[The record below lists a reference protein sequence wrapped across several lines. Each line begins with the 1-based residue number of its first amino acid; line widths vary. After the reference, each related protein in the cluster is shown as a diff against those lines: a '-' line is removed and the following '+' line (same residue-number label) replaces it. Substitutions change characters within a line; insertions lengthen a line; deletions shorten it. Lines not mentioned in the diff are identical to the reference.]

1 MEIMVAQKDL
11 EGSDLVYFA
20 SDRNY
25 LANDGRDVSDYDTM
39 VDQSRLTF
47 SWTNSWETH
56 EQKIEIIEGVPHNYQ
71 KLETLHDQAK
81 RELDY
86 SVDRSIH
93 SVDEMYTV
101 SEDDPNKVSWHVN
114 RYKLIKT
121 NVKKPLFFNLSF
133 AYDFELEKQRAKQ
146 IDKNEEIDAQAETL
160 TGDQKDALLAT
171 RVAFQ
176 NLPKAWIGPT
186 FALGGNAYGL
196 SLSANIDYDV
206 YLERARTLTFNLVL
220 PEIIK
225 TNMNFRY
232 TIENSPESAVNGY
245 DLNYRRTNTAYAN
258 ISTTIIPRFVTSLN
272 LVQKTIDGGIQ
283 PLYGTS
289 FHVSYVDPSGCWGL
303 RFVREKDLNTDQED
317 ANYLV
322 QVTIIFMGNA
332 QSLDISTAFNYNR
345 TNL

>member
-1 MEIMVAQKDL
+1 M
-11 EGSDLVYFA
+11 YFA

-114 RYKLIKT
+114 RYKLVKT

-146 IDKNEEIDAQAETL
+146 IDKNE
-160 TGDQKDALLAT
+160 
-171 RVAFQ
+171 
-176 NLPKAWIGPT
+176 N
-186 FALGGNAYGL
+186 
-196 SLSANIDYDV
+196 
-206 YLERARTLTFNLVL
+206 
-220 PEIIK
+220 
-225 TNMNFRY
+225 
-232 TIENSPESAVNGY
+232 
-245 DLNYRRTNTAYAN
+245 
-258 ISTTIIPRFVTSLN
+258 
-272 LVQKTIDGGIQ
+272 
-283 PLYGTS
+283 
-289 FHVSYVDPSGCWGL
+289 
-303 RFVREKDLNTDQED
+303 
-317 ANYLV
+317 
-322 QVTIIFMGNA
+322 
-332 QSLDISTAFNYNR
+332 
-345 TNL
+345 